1 MLPIA
6 CIVNV
11 IGTINESQKFLSKEF
26 CQKYATFKLLS
37 CTKKNTHETFI
48 PIVLNAQVMLF
59 QKKKKNLKEKHTS
72 YQSVWIQNQTSC
84 SVQSDFDLHSLQ
96 KSNGCA

>member
-1 MLPIA
+1 MK
-6 CIVNV
+6 VRN
-11 IGTINESQKFLSKEF
+11 F
-26 CQKYATFKLLS
+26 CQKNFVKSMQLS
-37 CTKKNTHETFI
+37 NSYPARKKNTHETFI
-48 PIVLNAQVMLF
+48 PIVLNARVMLF
-59 QKKKKNLKEKHTS
+59 QKKKKFLKEKHTS